1 MTARINVTLPW
12 PPAECSPNSRAH
24 WRKRHDIVTAGKYIA
39 YHATLRTLDEM
50 GILVIND
57 LGFWLKKLQATYEF
71 CPPDKRRRDLDNF
84 QARCKPYLDGICD
97 ALGIDDSQ
105 IKRSIQDWGGV
116 TDGGQVIITIE
127 AMEERER

>member
-12 PPAECSPNSRAH
+12 PPAECSPNSRVH
-24 WRKRHDIVTAGKYIA
+24 HKKRAKVSEIHKILAFFTVKGKYPNW
-39 YHATLRTLDEM
+39 D
-50 GILVIND
+50 D
-57 LGFWLKKLQATYEF
+57 LTKNHEGFNHNLQAMYEF
-71 CPPDKRRRDLDNF
+71 CPPNKIRRDLDNF

-105 IKRSIQDWGGV
+105 IKRSIQEWGGV

-127 AMEERER
+127 AMEEQ

>member
-12 PPAECSPNSRAH
+12 PPAECSPNSRKH
-24 WRKRHDIVTAGKYIA
+24 WARRHE
-39 YHATLRTLDEM
+39 LS
-50 GILVIND
+50 ILVKALARELTIEECA
-57 LGFWLKKLQATYEF
+57 KKKFAWPGGDACVIYEF

-105 IKRSIQDWGGV
+105 IKRSIQEWGGV

-127 AMEERER
+127 AMEEHER